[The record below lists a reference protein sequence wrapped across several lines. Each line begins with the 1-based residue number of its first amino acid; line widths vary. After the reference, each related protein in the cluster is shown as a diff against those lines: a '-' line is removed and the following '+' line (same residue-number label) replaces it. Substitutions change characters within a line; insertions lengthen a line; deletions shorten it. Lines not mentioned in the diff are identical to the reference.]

1 MERSPDDPQIEF
13 FINLYLFCILV
24 VKCQLE
30 KIILKSKLKKRLE
43 ARDVIRAIVPILQLL
58 SIKNDSSRL
67 TPFRDFVLCRIAFN
81 TVDCPTRTRFCS
93 PRSVHFRPC
102 KLFNMK

>member
-43 ARDVIRAIVPILQLL
+43 ARDVIQAIVPILQLL

-67 TPFRDFVLCRIAFN
+67 TPFRDFVLCSARGLSCEDPVLFTKKCTFSAMQ
-81 TVDCPTRTRFCS
+81 TV
-93 PRSVHFRPC
+93 
-102 KLFNMK
+102 